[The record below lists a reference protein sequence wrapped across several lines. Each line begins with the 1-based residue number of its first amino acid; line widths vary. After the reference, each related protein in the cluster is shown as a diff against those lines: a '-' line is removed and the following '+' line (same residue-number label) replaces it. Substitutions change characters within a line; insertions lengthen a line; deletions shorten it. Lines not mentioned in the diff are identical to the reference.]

1 MSGFGNVGPPVP
13 PVTPGGRPIA
23 QVRKGPLTRIGPP
36 NRGRIGLHLVIVGLM
51 VVWLLPTIGL
61 LVNSFRTRADANA
74 SGWWT
79 AIFPPWDFTIDNYI
93 QVLDQSGLGDAFVN
107 SLFISIPAT
116 IIPVVIASFAAYAF
130 AWMDFPYKNVL
141 FVIVVGLLVI
151 PLQLTL
157 IPILRLFGDL
167 GIAGSFLAVWLAH
180 TGYGL
185 PFALYLMRNY
195 MGGLPKEVFESASID
210 GASPATAFFRLA
222 LPMSVP
228 AIASL
233 AIFQFLFTWNDLLVS
248 LIYIGFNI
256 ENQPLTLKVANL
268 VNSLGGNIQLLTAA
282 AFVTM
287 ILPLIVFLGLQ
298 RYFVRGITGG
308 AVKG

>member
-1 MSGFGNVGPPVP
+1 MTTVGAPPVGA
-13 PVTPGGRPIA
+13 PVTTPRRSSVDR
-23 QVRKGPLTRIGPP
+23 VRGSHWRVHIVI
-36 NRGRIGLHLVIVGLM
+36 IGLMAL
-51 VVWLLPTIGL
+51 WLLPTVGL
-61 LVNSFRTRADANA
+61 LINSFRTRADTNS

-79 AIFPPWDFTIDNYI
+79 TILPPYDFTLDNYA
-93 QVLDQSGLGDAFVN
+93 QVLNQSGLADAFIN
-107 SLFISIPAT
+107 SLFITIPAT
-116 IIPVVIASFAAYAF
+116 IIPIAVAAFAAYAF
-130 AWMDFPYKNVL
+130 AWMDFPFKNVL

-157 IPILRLFGDL
+157 IPVLRLFGPNGL

-185 PFALYLMRNY
+185 PFALYLLRNY
-195 MGGLPKEVFESASID
+195 MGGLPKEVFESAAID
-210 GASPATAFFRLA
+210 GASPTTAFFRLA

-248 LIYIGFNI
+248 LIYIGTNI
-256 ENQPLTLKVANL
+256 QNQPLTLKVANL
-268 VNSLGGNIQLLTAA
+268 VNSLGGNIHLLTAA
-282 AFVTM
+282 AFVSM
-287 ILPLIVFLGLQ
+287 LLPLVVFLLLQ